1 MNLASPLA
9 TTLPTTL
16 DTPLA
21 DPLTWPRRAG
31 GALRRVVS
39 APLSA
44 AMSASMS
51 TLTSALARWPFP
63 PQPGAALPM
72 PVGQRQAGSMPVAP
86 AAPPVPAAPAAA
98 AAAVRDASIGD
109 ARRMAVPAG
118 RVGVR
123 RMVIDIL
130 LVGIWGAMIPALMW
144 LGAAAGF

>member
-44 AMSASMS
+44 AMSALM
-51 TLTSALARWPFP
+51 SALARWPFP

-98 AAAVRDASIGD
+98 AASVRDASIGD